1 MTELTV
7 DELDI
12 ILARHNGE
20 IGVSW
25 EDPDVVTP
33 DTKKALLDW
42 HNKELVYKTKEAEI
56 NGATDYVKHQYG
68 KRCLEYLRGCGVCDE
83 YLHLDGWMANLKK
96 DYEYDDVRDTPA
108 ESRAKEARNKRK
120 KGE

>member
-42 HNKELVYKTKEAEI
+42 HNKEQVKLLERLEA
-56 NGATDYVKHQYG
+56 Q
-68 KRCLEYLRGCGVCDE
+68 
-83 YLHLDGWMANLKK
+83 K
-96 DYEYDDVRDTPA
+96 DVNWNNTTVHIQVILTEK
-108 ESRAKEARNKRK
+108 AKLM